1 MTGARPTALILAAGL
16 TFAASATL
24 AEDRSRDVGDSRM
37 EAAFGSTIVSTFS
50 DGRQGELW
58 LKRDGTYE
66 AEGRRHDRTSGT
78 WKLKA
83 DKDGTKLCLNQRK
96 PFAPPPFF
104 SYCPALP
111 DGSLDKPWPGHSFTG
126 EQISIRLVRGIYDP
140 AKSGQQTGGEK
151 AQATP
156 PDNNG

>member
-1 MTGARPTALILAAGL
+1 MHGPQQTARILALAL
-16 TFAASATL
+16 ALATTSTAM
-24 AEDRSRDVGDSRM
+24 AEDRSQGPSDSRI

-58 LKRDGTYE
+58 LQRDGTYE

-83 DKDGTKLCLNQRK
+83 DKDGMKLCLNQRK

-111 DGSLDKPWPGHSFTG
+111 EGSLDKPWPGRSFTG
-126 EQISIRLVRGIYDP
+126 EQISIRLVHGIYDP
-140 AKSGQQTGGEK
+140 AKGEGGAN
-151 AQATP
+151 AQSRRDA
-156 PDNNG
+156 NNG